1 MNENG
6 VVDAAAQ
13 ARIEEL
19 RTHMEEAGEPAEGA
33 PDDERLGASLVFEQ
47 KMKLVRMPGADALY
61 AVPSS
66 QDWAHD
72 ALGETSSVSGT
83 FYVEGDPFP
92 EGAAML
98 TGYFQ
103 ADEDGRWVRVADGA
117 AAFAPGADEAEWRER
132 LEDFPEVMSQLSA
145 CMETSE
151 YRHLAEQ
158 AALKSIMQAETE

>member
-1 MNENG
+1 MNENS
-6 VVDAAAQ
+6 VANAAAQ

-19 RTHMEEAGEPAEGA
+19 RAHMEEAGELAEGA
-33 PDDERLGASLVFEQ
+33 PGDGQLAVDVVFEQ

-83 FYVEGDPFP
+83 FYADGEPFP

-103 ADEDGRWVRVADGA
+103 ADEDGRWVRVEDGA
-117 AAFAPGADEAEWRER
+117 VRFQSGSSEVAWVER
-132 LEDFPEVMSQLSA
+132 LEDFPEVMAQLEA
-145 CMETSE
+145 CMAVSE
-151 YRHLAEQ
+151 YRHIAEQ
-158 AALKSIMQAETE
+158 AALKNLTHSETE